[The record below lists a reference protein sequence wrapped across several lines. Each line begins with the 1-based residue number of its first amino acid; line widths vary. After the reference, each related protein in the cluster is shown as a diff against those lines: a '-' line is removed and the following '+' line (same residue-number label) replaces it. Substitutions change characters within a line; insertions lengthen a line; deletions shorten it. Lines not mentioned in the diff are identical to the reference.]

1 MQLEGDVVLR
11 RLGGSPKP
19 TLMFI
24 GTVLNEKR
32 FIPGH
37 YFTNLWFKNLCDVS
51 LQIVIVFGVV
61 NFRQSLCTKTIVTL
75 PYEFQKYYGTS
86 RFPTA

>member
-11 RLGGSPKP
+11 RLGGSTKP

-24 GTVLNEKR
+24 GTVLNIKR

-37 YFTNLWFKNLCDVS
+37 YFTNLWFKELRNVS
-51 LQIVIVFGVV
+51 L
-61 NFRQSLCTKTIVTL
+61 
-75 PYEFQKYYGTS
+75 
-86 RFPTA
+86 